1 MGDASRHDRYG
12 LIAAMPA
19 SPARFQR
26 VALVG
31 RYATPGM
38 AEPLAQ
44 LAQFLADR
52 GHDVVVESETARQS
66 ALQRFPSAPAEALG
80 ANADLAIVLGGDG
93 TMLSI
98 ARHLAPL
105 GVPLIGINQGRLG
118 FLTDVPLSDMEQTLA
133 SMLAG
138 RYVEERRTL
147 LDATVAR
154 NGGPAERALALNDV
168 AINRGSLGTMIDCVV
183 DIDGRFAFAMRADGM
198 IVATPTGS
206 TAYALSAGGP
216 ILAPNVPAFAL
227 VPVAPHALTHRPIA
241 VADTATIR
249 IGVLR
254 GRDASA
260 HCDGQSRFPLAE
272 GEGVTITRAPYAA
285 RFLHPEGHDY
295 FAMLREKLHWS
306 ETPERLRGRAAP
318 AA

>member
-1 MGDASRHDRYG
+1 
-12 LIAAMPA
+12 MPE

-26 VALVG
+26 IALVG
-31 RYATPGM
+31 RYASPGM
-38 AEPLAQ
+38 AGPLAR
-44 LAQFLADR
+44 LSEFLIGR
-52 GHDVVVESETARQS
+52 GHDVVVEAETARQ
-66 ALQRFPSAPAEALG
+66 ARLERFPSAAADRLG
-80 ANADLAIVLGGDG
+80 EHADLAIVLGGDG

-98 ARHLAPL
+98 ARWLAPL
-105 GVPLIGINQGRLG
+105 NVPLIGINQGRLG
-118 FLTDVPLSDMEQTLA
+118 FLTDVPLSRMEPTLA

-147 LDATVAR
+147 LDAVVAR

-168 AINRGSLGTMIDCVV
+168 AINRGSIGTLIECAVE
-183 DIDGRFAFAMRADGM
+183 IDGRFAFAMRADGM

-216 ILAPNVPAFAL
+216 ILEPNVAAFAL
-227 VPVAPHALTHRPIA
+227 VPVAHHALTHRPIA
-241 VADTATIR
+241 VADTSTIR
-249 IGVLR
+249 ISVVR

-260 HCDGQSRFPLAE
+260 HCDGQSRFTLGE
-272 GEGVTITRAPYAA
+272 GESVTMTRAPHAA

-306 ETPERLRGRAAP
+306 ETPERLRGKAAP
-318 AA
+318 GA

>member
-1 MGDASRHDRYG
+1 MAE
-12 LIAAMPA
+12 

-26 VALVG
+26 IALVG
-31 RYATPGM
+31 RYASTGM
-38 AEPLAQ
+38 AGPLAR
-44 LAQFLADR
+44 LSDFLTDR
-52 GHDVVVESETARQS
+52 GHDVVVEAETARQ
-66 ALQRFPSAPAEALG
+66 ARLERFPSAPAHRLG
-80 ANADLAIVLGGDG
+80 EHADLAIVLGGDG

-98 ARHLAPL
+98 ARWLAPL
-105 GVPLIGINQGRLG
+105 DVPLIGINQGRLG
-118 FLTDVPLSDMEQTLA
+118 FLTDVPLSRMEPTLA

-147 LDATVAR
+147 LDAVVAR
-154 NGGPAERALALNDV
+154 NGGSTERALALNDV
-168 AINRGSLGTMIDCVV
+168 AINRGSLGTMIECAVE
-183 DIDGRFAFAMRADGM
+183 IDGRFAFAMRADGM

-216 ILAPNVPAFAL
+216 ILEPNVAAFAL

-241 VADTATIR
+241 VADTSTIR
-249 IGVLR
+249 IGVVR

-260 HCDGQSRFPLAE
+260 HCDGQSRFPLGE
-272 GEGVTITRAPYAA
+272 GESVTVTRAPHAA

-306 ETPERLRGRAAP
+306 ETPERLRGKAAP
-318 AA
+318 RA